1 MRPEQMLGRPAIQR
15 SQEVCRFLEAA
26 GPGAYHPGIGASGG
40 DSWRF
45 RIFFV
50 KKKGGKLRMIL
61 DCRRSNCHFT
71 TMKDIKLATGES
83 MSRMELRPQGQLY
96 IASADLQNAFYTMAM
111 PGTLQKF
118 FGLRKVQAGEL
129 GVSGIAS
136 SEVQPTSWVYTRV
149 AVIPMGGLMLCGGAR
164 G

>member
-1 MRPEQMLGRPAIQR
+1 METVGL
-15 SQEVCRFLEAA
+15 
-26 GPGAYHPGIGASGG
+26 
-40 DSWRF
+40 
-45 RIFFV
+45 FFV

-71 TMKDIKLATGES
+71 TPKDIKLATGES